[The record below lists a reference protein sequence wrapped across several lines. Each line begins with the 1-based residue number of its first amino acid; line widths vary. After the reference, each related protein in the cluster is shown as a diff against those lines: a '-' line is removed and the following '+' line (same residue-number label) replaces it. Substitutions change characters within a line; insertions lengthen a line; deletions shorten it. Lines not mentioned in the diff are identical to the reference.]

1 MERYVQACGI
11 LLLVVL
17 LLAGSVHAGEI
28 ASPGNPYR
36 GDAAS
41 TVDIDVTYIA
51 QSPRYDFDAAK
62 NVPAPGDT
70 VNFTAHVRNRGTA
83 PTGTFPYTW
92 YMDGAPVESGTA
104 PSVPAGKE
112 ALIDYFWTWEDG
124 DHDVTFFADPENA
137 VTEKSEQNNLRT
149 IRTTGLR
156 VGFWIEA
163 SVARYF
169 EQNQYAYTRKYGI
182 ADEAN
187 SWEDWAQRQVAL
199 ANRLFAEARYPSTP
213 EGVLDRWRIDQVI
226 VVADG
231 KLPLNGWLPGN
242 TPDVSD
248 RTVDLMWGY
257 DAPIISSGFYNQND
271 PNSAFYQEPS
281 LIHEM
286 LHARYLVDTYGLDVT
301 GGQTGLLD
309 EKGVRIFA
317 NSNAMVH
324 ANSQAPSMMGGCSL
338 VMGEWEAAALNLWA
352 QKRPRAGWANYNSHG
367 GLGWYV
373 EHRMPARNVLRVTDR
388 DGQPLAGATVQVF
401 QAGSWP
407 FGGNPLYGKYIDNTV
422 DLSGTTDAQ
431 GLFALGANPF
441 SVAEPVGEWDFP
453 RCIDFIKVN
462 YRGHTRYA
470 WLDIAEVQV
479 RYFRGVTDAYYDV
492 VVDVDPEANLAPL
505 VNAGGDRVVYLPD
518 PVALDGI
525 VSDDGRPVEPG
536 RVTVAWS
543 KVSGPGTLTIASPG
557 SAETTASL
565 SAPGTYVLRLSA
577 SDGALTAQDDV
588 TLRVFPAGSG
598 NSDVLTTDRA
608 TAQAYFG
615 RSSTT
620 LQQAQSFK
628 AAGPFLSRLSVAVV
642 RRGSPAHDITVH
654 LRTSLKGADLASAVI
669 ARDTVTGTDPLN
681 PEWAGASFPDPV
693 PMEPA
698 VPYFL
703 VFTVPGSSS
712 SHHYYLSTNTGN
724 PYADGAFYRDTSG
737 SATYSTDLLV
747 RLSFGDGVNDP
758 PSKAIISA
766 GPDSCDTDSTCSY
779 AATADDPDGDR
790 IRYRFD
796 WGDGEVTETALVPSG
811 TPATAA
817 HAWAAEGT
825 YPVRARAVDGD
836 GLAGDWSDP
845 REVTVSGVPNVPPE
859 TPVMPSG
866 PAEGTAGL
874 ELTFTAAAAD
884 PDGDSVALEWDWG
897 DGNTEV
903 SGLMPSGTAGDRTH
917 RWQVAGTYAVKV
929 RAADEHGAS
938 SPWSGSLEVGI
949 HPPSVVV
956 LPLAETPTGSWNL
969 GSAATRRKEAQ
980 SFTAEGT
987 SLTSVRLG
995 FARVRNPSGWIY
1007 VSIREGLYAAP
1018 LAEARIGAGDISSTD
1033 YRNPT
1038 WITVSFP
1045 SPPQLTRGSTYFL
1058 VMEVDRYSQIN
1069 YYKIGYAGG
1078 NPYQGG
1084 AFYPDGATVNGDM
1097 DVVGSLTF
1105 TG

>member
-1 MERYVQACGI
+1 MGKFKQACGI

-17 LLAGSVHAGEI
+17 LACSVHAGEM
-28 ASPGNPYR
+28 ASPGNPHR

-41 TVDIDVTYIA
+41 TRDIDVTYIA
-51 QSPRYDFDAAK
+51 QSPRFDFDAAK

-83 PTGTFPYTW
+83 PTGTFSYTW
-92 YMDGAPVESGTA
+92 YMDGGPVESGTA

-112 ALIDYFWTWEDG
+112 VIVDYFWTWEDG
-124 DHDVTFFADPENA
+124 DHDVSFFADPENA
-137 VTEKSEQNNLRT
+137 VTEMSEQNNLRT
-149 IRTTGLR
+149 IRTTGLC

-182 ADEAN
+182 PDEAN

-213 EGVLDRWRIDQVI
+213 DGVLDRWRIDQVI

-231 KLPLNGWLPGN
+231 KLPLSGWLPGN
-242 TPDVSD
+242 TPDVRD

-257 DAPIISSGFYNQND
+257 DEPIIFSGFYNQND
-271 PNSAFYQEPS
+271 PNSAFFQEPS
-281 LIHEM
+281 LIHEL
-286 LHARYLVDTYGLDVT
+286 LHARYLVDSYALDVT

-317 NSNAMVH
+317 NTNAMVH
-324 ANSQAPSMMGGCSL
+324 ANSQSPSMMGGCQL
-338 VMGEWEAAALNLWA
+338 VMAEWEAAALNLWA
-352 QKRPRAGWANYNSHG
+352 QKRPRPGWANYNSHG

-373 EHRMPARNVLRVTDR
+373 EHRMPASNSLRVTDR
-388 DGQPLAGATVQVF
+388 DGQPLAGATIQVY

-407 FGGNPLYGKYIDNTV
+407 FGGNPLYGKYIDSTP
-422 DLSGTTDAQ
+422 DLTGTTDVQ
-431 GLFALGANPF
+431 GLFALGSNPF
-441 SVAEPVGEWDFP
+441 SVAEPIGEWDFP

-479 RYFRGVTDAYYDV
+479 QHFRGITDAFYDV
-492 VVDVDPEANLAPL
+492 TVDLDPGANLAPL
-505 VNAGGDRVVYLPD
+505 VDAGGDRVVYLPA
-518 PVALDGI
+518 PIPLAGT

-536 RVTVAWS
+536 RVTVTWS
-543 KVSGPGTLTIASPG
+543 KVSGPGSVTFASSG
-557 SAETTASL
+557 AASSAVSF

-577 SDGALTAQDDV
+577 SDGALTARDDV
-588 TLRVFPAGSG
+588 TFRVFPAGSG
-598 NSDVLTTDRA
+598 NSQVLTSDHA

-620 LQQAQSFK
+620 VQQAQSFK
-628 AAGPFLSRLSVAVV
+628 AAGPFLSRVSVALAK
-642 RRGSPAHDITVH
+642 RGNPAHEITVH
-654 LRTSLKGADLASAVI
+654 LRTNLKGADLAAAVI
-669 ARDTVTGTDPLN
+669 PRDTVTGTDPLK
-681 PEWAGASFPDPV
+681 PEWAEVSFSDPV

-698 VPYFL
+698 IPYFL

-724 PYADGAFYRDTSG
+724 PYADGAFYRDTSA

-747 RLSFGDGVNDP
+747 GLSFGDGVNDP
-758 PSKAIISA
+758 PSKAAIT
-766 GPDSCDTDSTCSY
+766 GGHTSCDTATSCSY
-779 AATADDPDGDR
+779 AATAEDPDGDR
-790 IRYRFD
+790 IRYLFD
-796 WGDGEVTETALVPSG
+796 WGEGEHTETAPVPSG
-811 TPATAA
+811 TPAPAA

-825 YPVRARAVDGD
+825 YTVRARAVDGD
-836 GLAGDWSDP
+836 GVAGEWSEP
-845 REVTVSGVPNVPPE
+845 YPVTVRGAPNTPPAAPAE
-859 TPVMPSG
+859 PSG
-866 PAEGTAGL
+866 PAEGTAGQ
-874 ELTFTAAAAD
+874 ELAFTATATD

-897 DGNTEV
+897 DGSTDE
-903 SGLMPSGTAGDRTH
+903 SGIHPSGTSVEHSH
-917 RWQVAGTYAVKV
+917 RWQGAGTYALRV
-929 RAADEHGAS
+929 RAIDEHGAS
-938 SPWSGSLEVGI
+938 SSWSGARDVRI
-949 HPPSVVV
+949 NPPTEVVV
-956 LPLAETPTGSWNL
+956 TLAGTPTGSWNL

-987 SLTSVRLG
+987 SLASVRLG
-995 FARVRNPSGWIY
+995 LAQVRNPSGWIY
-1007 VSIREGLYAAP
+1007 VSIRENLYAAP
-1018 LAEARIGAGDISSTD
+1018 LVRAKIGAGDISSTD

-1038 WITVSFP
+1038 WITVTFP
-1045 SPPQLTRGSTYFL
+1045 SPPQLTRGSTYYL
-1058 VMEVDRYSQIN
+1058 VLETDRYSQVN

-1078 NPYQGG
+1078 NPYPGG
-1084 AFYPDGATVNGDM
+1084 AFYPDGATVNQEQDL
-1097 DVVGSLTF
+1097 VGSLTF